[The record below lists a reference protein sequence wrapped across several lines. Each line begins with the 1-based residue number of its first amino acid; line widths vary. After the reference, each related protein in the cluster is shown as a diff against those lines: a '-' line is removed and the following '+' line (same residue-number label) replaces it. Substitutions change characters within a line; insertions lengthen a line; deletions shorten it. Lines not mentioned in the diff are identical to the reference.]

1 MTEKV
6 ILMRRGR
13 KSNERTA
20 AWFGRVLDFVRDSKA
35 VNGDMA
41 VSIQRNG
48 HGNVRG
54 GTGTSAESIRAHE
67 EFSYL
72 VWRGDSAF
80 DFVRSIGIAGGR
92 GAHGRSIFRADFGT
106 GGSVFFRLGD
116 SFWNDLGN
124 LYAYRFAVVV

>member
-1 MTEKV
+1 
-6 ILMRRGR
+6 MRRGR

-20 AWFGRVLDFVRDSKA
+20 AWFGRMPDFVRDSTA
-35 VNGDMA
+35 VDGDMA

-48 HGNVRG
+48 HGNVWCG
-54 GTGTSAESIRAHE
+54 ASTSAESIRAHE

-72 VWRGDSAF
+72 VWRGDRAF
-80 DFVRSIGIAGGR
+80 DFVRSIGIVGGR
-92 GAHGRSIFRADFGT
+92 GAHGRSIFRADFGA

-116 SFWNDLGN
+116 SLWNDLGN